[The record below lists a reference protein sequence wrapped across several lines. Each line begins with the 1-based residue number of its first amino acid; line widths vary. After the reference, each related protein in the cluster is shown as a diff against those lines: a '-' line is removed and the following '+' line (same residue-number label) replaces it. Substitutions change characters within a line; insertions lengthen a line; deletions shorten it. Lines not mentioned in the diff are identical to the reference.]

1 MLQSISELLLLPF
14 KFAGDFFVL
23 LYEHAT
29 TAQRIDGAPFGRCHQ
44 TRAGVFGDAFFG
56 LEFERSHQGVLGQ
69 FFCDADIVGDSG
81 NGGDEPCGLDLP
93 HGLTRLRHIFH
104 AC

>member
-1 MLQSISELLLLPF
+1 MSLLSVF
-14 KFAGDFFVL
+14 RCVL
-23 LYEHAT
+23 SNSFQPHERTWVGTTTSVAT
-29 TAQRIDGAPFGRCHQ
+29 
-44 TRAGVFGDAFFG
+44 GDAFFG
-56 LEFERSHQGVLGQ
+56 PEFERSHQGVLGQ

-93 HGLTRLRHIFH
+93 DGLNRLRHIFH

>member
-1 MLQSISELLLLPF
+1 MTESRCANNLDVVEDALGESMARRLAAVISHAPGFSGMPSSGQSSSAVT
-14 KFAGDFFVL
+14 K
-23 LYEHAT
+23 
-29 TAQRIDGAPFGRCHQ
+29 
-44 TRAGVFGDAFFG
+44 
-56 LEFERSHQGVLGQ
+56 GVLGQ

-93 HGLTRLRHIFH
+93 HGLNRLRHIFH